1 MSDTKSSVR
10 NEQINNVNGIIDN
23 SGSAKHLSAENTEA
37 DEVEN
42 STLTDGEIISP
53 ASQDIT
59 EHTDEESKEE
69 EQVVSPENG
78 LLQPEMPNLAVL
90 DKLGL
95 IRYLTELLN
104 SKPVESI
111 INEVENIKINYYKK
125 HKAEIEK
132 KRKAFIEQGGDL
144 EDFKVEDDP
153 YEKDIKDLLQKFR
166 ELKYDYNKVQDD
178 AKQKNLD
185 EKYKIIEEIKE
196 LVKNKESI
204 NRTFQEFRE
213 LQKRWRS
220 IGPVPQQ
227 NVKDLWETYHH
238 HVEAFYDYIRIN
250 QELRDL
256 DLKKN
261 LESKIVLCEKAE
273 ELLLEPNPVNAFRSL
288 QDYHNQWREIGP
300 VPQESKNEIWE
311 RFREATSQINK
322 RHHEYFETQKDEQR
336 KNLEAKIQ
344 YVRRLKR

>member
-166 ELKYDYNKVQDD
+166 ELKSGGNEYYLGIERIGFEKPEILNYND
-178 AKQKNLD
+178 
-185 EKYKIIEEIKE
+185 
-196 LVKNKESI
+196 
-204 NRTFQEFRE
+204 
-213 LQKRWRS
+213 
-220 IGPVPQQ
+220 
-227 NVKDLWETYHH
+227 
-238 HVEAFYDYIRIN
+238 
-250 QELRDL
+250 
-256 DLKKN
+256 
-261 LESKIVLCEKAE
+261 
-273 ELLLEPNPVNAFRSL
+273 
-288 QDYHNQWREIGP
+288 
-300 VPQESKNEIWE
+300 
-311 RFREATSQINK
+311 
-322 RHHEYFETQKDEQR
+322 
-336 KNLEAKIQ
+336 
-344 YVRRLKR
+344 